1 MTCRLKSWNEIAEYP
16 PDVWWG
22 AVQCGYECGAINE
35 LRSIRMDLRSAGAV
49 GFKCG
54 FCSMHQRCLWSYAVV
69 RCLSVCLSVCPYV
82 TFVYCIKTSKR
93 NIIPLS
99 PSGSHTILVLQTK
112 PYGSIQT
119 GTPNG
124 DVECRVYEKIAIF
137 DQYLALFRTRY
148 HCYYGTLTWSR
159 MRSIERCHFQWP
171 WMTRNPDFNVT
182 PLSQNISEAVRD
194 REL

>member
-1 MTCRLKSWNEIAEYP
+1 MCDEELSSAATSAARSTSLEAYEWIWDRPVQLDSNVVFAACISAAYEAMP
-16 PDVWWG
+16 SCDV
-22 AVQCGYECGAINE
+22 
-35 LRSIRMDLRSAGAV
+35 
-49 GFKCG
+49 
-54 FCSMHQRCLWSYAVV
+54 
-69 RCLSVCLSVCPYV
+69 CLSVCLSVCPYV

-137 DQYLALFRTRY
+137 DQYIALFRTRY